1 MMVID
6 IIFEVVC
13 IGVLLALIYTL
24 YQIAEWFNRY

>member
-13 IGVLLALIYTL
+13 IGVLLALIYTP

>member
-24 YQIAEWFNRY
+24 YQIAEWLNRH